1 MICRVVSAAYPIEIF
16 QKRGFLKN
24 KTHKI
29 LWSAVIWRLCISK
42 TKGSQIPFVFLKLDD
57 FWGVVEWVSYFW
69 GPYRHLKSVPN
80 NHQRTTVYQW
90 HPVEH
95 ATLAWPWS
103 WSAWGPMSFH
113 SGGSWTSEPWIST
126 SKWPWWCSTWWAVER
141 CVFWV
146 CFRWIYFSNT
156 GRYIEEQVKTRFYL
170 KDISWSWFHH
180 TCPRN
185 QGRLLKNNAFFQT
198 SIRAVIKTRVG

>member
-1 MICRVVSAAYPIEIF
+1 MTDISYMICRVVSAAYPIEIF

-80 NHQRTTVYQW
+80 NHQRTTVYKW
-90 HPVEH
+90 HPRWTCDVGVTVVVVCLGSH
-95 ATLAWPWS
+95 VFSPQRWFLDIWAVDFYFQVALVVFYL
-103 WSAWGPMSFH
+103 M
-113 SGGSWTSEPWIST
+113 GSWEMRTLDGSISAKRGGI
-126 SKWPWWCSTWWAVER
+126 SKNRS
-141 CVFWV
+141 
-146 CFRWIYFSNT
+146 
-156 GRYIEEQVKTRFYL
+156 
-170 KDISWSWFHH
+170 
-180 TCPRN
+180 
-185 QGRLLKNNAFFQT
+185 RLGF
-198 SIRAVIKTRVG
+198 I